1 MANYPKHILF
11 EKWADIGFSWEG
23 DVPLVEFERLYGHLN
38 PVAQNTNAVLHLNTH
53 LIKKDGTVWLN
64 ANIQGVLWL
73 DCHRCLE
80 VMSEVVDDHYEMAI
94 VRQESELPALEQ
106 QEVDYVFWSE
116 IAQDGRMLPLFDMI
130 EDELLL
136 SLPLSN
142 THADCQMA
150 VESVGEIIEEPKENP
165 FAVLASLKSKN

>member
-1 MANYPKHILF
+1 MTNYPKHILF
-11 EKWADIGFSWEG
+11 EKWADIGFSWVG
-23 DVPLVEFERLYGHLN
+23 DVPVAEFERLSAHLN
-38 PVAQNTNAVLHLNTH
+38 SVAQTANTTLALDIRLD
-53 LIKKDGTVWLN
+53 KKDGTVWLIVK
-64 ANIQGVLWL
+64 AQGALWL

-80 VMSEVVDDHYEMAI
+80 PMSEAVDDQYEMAI
-94 VRQESELPALEQ
+94 VRHERELPALEQ
-106 QEVDYVFWSE
+106 QGADYVLWSE

-142 THADCQMA
+142 THPDCQMA
-150 VESVGEIIEEPKENP
+150 VESVGEIVEEPKENP